1 MESFAF
7 TPDERHDASLAATDD
22 DIAFLA
28 GVLSFGVQAVFCS
41 ITPWCEDASEL
52 HKLSDVG
59 LVQRLEQ
66 KVSARLSRP

>member
-52 HKLSDVG
+52 HKLSDIG